1 LTKKPRTLL
10 FLVEKIL
17 KLSLLALIDSGHFS
31 PPAPLQNRPF
41 IGAFAESIGRQTTT
55 VFYRGATRA
64 IACGLVFFLLAANLG
79 AQEEAPGGDLAQVP
93 TGELEKQASFM
104 VGGQKFP
111 EAIPALTE
119 LLTRLGESKDPQLQ
133 AKAEGFRY
141 FLGLGHVFNNDWDG
155 AAQAFEGFLKAHPK
169 SNRYRKVL
177 ELYADTL
184 VQAKRYPEAAEQY
197 KKLLEMKLSEAE
209 NFSLLE
215 KLASCHMRDQKWN
228 DAIPVL
234 LTMLPKSRTSEQREQ
249 SVVWLAQSY
258 IESDQG
264 AKVVELLPDMLT
276 KAPKARLSIDFN
288 MALLNGGD
296 KMFAAQQDVL
306 ALLFYNLVLPPARL
320 VEANKKYEAELL
332 WWREQVRKA
341 GQQLELV
348 VDISRRIQDLQNE
361 RTQLEAIPDFSEDLL
376 MRIAQAYFSAGRLY
390 EAFWTFW
397 KIYED
402 YPDGKLAE
410 DSCYGAFGLAAQLE
424 QDTKAKESGLKYL
437 SSFPEGKQWEDVSL
451 QLGQVFIRN
460 REYATAI
467 DYYNRILEERPEHAY
482 KDQIL
487 YMLGFSEFQDA
498 RFAEARQTFQTLG
511 RDFPGGDKASPG
523 RYWVGM
529 TYLFEDNY
537 KDALDAFNR
546 FAEKATDSKLYQ
558 DASFRRAVCLYGLEN
573 YTSAAENLER
583 FLREFPTDTLT
594 PEAHTLLG
602 DCYGAIGELEKALE
616 HYQQVEDCAMKQSQ
630 IDYAALQIGRI
641 YEQLEQFKEMEDWF
655 TRYLDKYALKGDY
668 TQAIYR
674 KGFAQQAQGKSREAI
689 DTYWQ
694 AIEKF
699 GNDPKAV
706 GIDIIIDAYCEE
718 GRSVPGVQPGEIIR
732 SAALTAEQQKER
744 TSALRFQRA
753 LAQLDPNATPP
764 VITAD
769 DVPLASPAVLLW
781 MAQVLEKTNP
791 TLGESAARAAI
802 DNFGPTQWTGEAFLK
817 LGNFAFERRDWKQ
830 AETGFNKAIRTSP
843 MNTVAA
849 RATMRLGDVK
859 RAQGHFEEAV
869 KRYEEVLQIK
879 EWKGELW
886 PEALYFIGESLRE
899 QGKEKEAYAYYQR
912 IYVLYPHY
920 KEWTAKAYLRCAE
933 ISEKLGL
940 KDDAVRTLGEMLANQ
955 SLRSTSEYV
964 SAEQRLKELE

>member
-1 LTKKPRTLL
+1 M
-10 FLVEKIL
+10 
-17 KLSLLALIDSGHFS
+17 SLLALIDSGYLS
-31 PPAPLQNRPF
+31 SPAPLQTRRF
-41 IGAFAESIGRQTTT
+41 IGAFAGSFGRQTTA
-55 VFYRGATRA
+55 FYRGAGRA
-64 IACGLVFFLLAANLG
+64 IACSLVVLLLAGNLV
-79 AQEEAPGGDLAQVP
+79 AQEQAPTGDLEQVP
-93 TGELEKQASFM
+93 TGELEKQAAFM
-104 VGGQKFP
+104 VGAQKFTD
-111 EAIPALTE
+111 AIPVLAE
-119 LLTRLGESKDPQLQ
+119 LVKRLGESKDPQLQ
-133 AKAEGFRY
+133 AKVEGFRY
-141 FLGLGHVFNNDWDG
+141 FLGLGYVFAEQWDP
-155 AAQAFEGFLKAHPK
+155 AAQAFEDFLKAFPK

-197 KKLLEMKLSEAE
+197 KKLLEMKLTEPEHFAII
-209 NFSLLE
+209 E
-215 KLASCHMRDQKWN
+215 KLASCYMRDQKWKE
-228 DAIPVL
+228 AVPVL
-234 LTMLPKSRTSEQREQ
+234 QTMLQRSRTPEQREQ

-296 KMFAAQQDVL
+296 KMFSAQQDVL
-306 ALLFYNLVLPPARL
+306 ALLFYSLVLPPARL
-320 VEANKKYEAELL
+320 IEANKKYEGELVA
-332 WWREQVRKA
+332 WREQVRKS

-348 VDISRRIQDLQNE
+348 VDVSRRIQDLQNE
-361 RTQLEAIPDFSEDLL
+361 RTQLEGVPDFSEDLL
-376 MRIAQAYFSAGRLY
+376 MRIAQAYFAAGRLY

-397 KIYED
+397 KIYEE

-424 QDTKAKESGLKYL
+424 QDTKAKEAGLKYL
-437 SSFPEGKQWEDVSL
+437 SSFPDGKQWEDVSL
-451 QLGQVFIRN
+451 QLGQIFIRN
-460 REYATAI
+460 REYSMAI

-487 YMLGFSEFQDA
+487 YMLGFSQFQDA

-511 RDFPGGDKASPG
+511 RDFPSSDRASSG
-523 RYWVGM
+523 LYWVGM

-537 KDALDAFNR
+537 KDALDTFNR
-546 FAEKATDSKLYQ
+546 FAEKAADPKLYQ
-558 DASFRRAVCLYGLEN
+558 DAGFRKAVCLYGLEN
-573 YTSAAENLER
+573 YTAAAEGLEG
-583 FLREFPTDTLT
+583 FLKEFPTDALT
-594 PEAHTLLG
+594 PEVHTLLG
-602 DCYGAIGELEKALE
+602 DCYGAVGELDKALD
-616 HYQQVEDCAMKQSQ
+616 HYKQVEECAVKQSQ

-674 KGFAQQAQGKSREAI
+674 KGFAQQAQGRSREAI

-699 GNDPKAV
+699 GNDPKAM

-718 GRSVPGVQPGEIIR
+718 SGSVPGVQALEIIR

-744 TSALRFQRA
+744 TRALRFQRA
-753 LAQLDPNATPP
+753 LAKLDPNTTAP
-764 VITAD
+764 VLTAED
-769 DVPLASPAVLLW
+769 IPLVSPAVLLW
-781 MAQVLEKTNP
+781 MADVLAQTNP
-791 TLGESAARAAI
+791 PLGEKAARAAI

-817 LGNFAFERRDWKQ
+817 LGNFAFDRRDWKQ
-830 AETGFNKAIRTSP
+830 AEGGFSKAIKTSP
-843 MNTVAA
+843 MNEVAA

-859 RAQGHFEEAV
+859 RTQGHFDEAA
-869 KRYEEVLQIK
+869 KRYGEVLQVK

-886 PEALYFIGESLRE
+886 PEALYATGECLRE
-899 QGKEKEAYAYYQR
+899 QGNDKQAYAYYQR

-940 KDDAVRTLGEMLANQ
+940 KEEAVRTLGEMLANQ

-964 SAEQRLKELE
+964 SAEKRLKELQ